1 MDFVNENREVTE
13 ADIQSLLKVKRTGAY
28 EIAKSLSDMG
38 LLRVFGRGVNKKYLL
53 P

>member
-1 MDFVNENREVTE
+1 MDFVNENGEVTE

-28 EIAKSLSDMG
+28 EIAKSHCDKG
-38 LLRVFGRGVNKKYLL
+38 LLHVCGRCANKKYLL